1 MMNGGENMITVTM
14 PIKEYEQMK
23 REIERLKAESIY
35 NFSEREYSDL
45 ERNEYKV
52 TIDVSSIMNTINEK
66 GHKPVVFKTI

>member
-1 MMNGGENMITVTM
+1 MITVTM